1 MIGLVKQNIEF
12 TLKKDGF
19 LHYLK
24 PKQPFGSQVRK
35 SGLSRISDLCIAPS
49 ERQLCGRS
57 CRLCQGSEWPFSVE
71 SLQTITTGIPPNKA
85 SVPSL
90 SIPQYPASTAI
101 SEVSLR
107 QIKKAD
113 LGK

>member
-1 MIGLVKQNIEF
+1 MLHI
-12 TLKKDGF
+12 DRYF
-19 LHYLK
+19 LHLQYVVFQQNRRLTDI
-24 PKQPFGSQVRK
+24 SC
-35 SGLSRISDLCIAPS
+35 GLYGGL
-49 ERQLCGRS
+49 LGGRS

-101 SEVSLR
+101 SEVSLG

-113 LGK
+113 FGK